1 MIGPTTFFVP
11 LNRVLRIDLVETTV
25 AVESYGD
32 RYRTACGRDVRDVLV
47 DNFGSDA

>member
-11 LNRVLRIDLVETTV
+11 MNRILRIDLDESTV
-25 AVESYGD
+25 AVEGYGD
-32 RYRTACGRDVRDVLV
+32 RYRTACGRDVRDALV